1 MLRKILLPKLYFHN
15 AGIHVE
21 KNLCGF
27 NALGTKGRIT
37 CSNDP
42 FDKCMDNALVEAMK
56 NVTEDNCT
64 IPIVMDN
71 SKICRKPLD
80 IKNAF
85 YIARTRMLN
94 EAKDCDFSCKTL
106 LVTIGGKTNYGKPPP
121 KKSKKN
127 GKSNRLQKKND
138 ENSNENA
145 NNSTTIIEKKNG
157 GSGQGKATKL
167 SQGKKD
173 EHNVILFF
181 APKVKKIQEHQL
193 YSLLNLVAEAGSTI
207 KFSFH
212 S

>member
-1 MLRKILLPKLYFHN
+1 MPEFMS
-15 AGIHVE
+15 
-21 KNLCGF
+21 KNVCGF
-27 NALGTKGRIT
+27 NVLGTKGRIT

-42 FDKCMDNALVEAMK
+42 FDKCMDNALVETMK

-85 YIARTRMLN
+85 YVARTRMLN

-127 GKSNRLQKKND
+127 GKSNRLQKKTD
-138 ENSNENA
+138 GKSKENEDSNN
-145 NNSTTIIEKKNG
+145 TIIEKKYD
-157 GSGQGKATKL
+157 GSEPEKATKL
-167 SQGKKD
+167 SQGEKD

-193 YSLLNLVAEAGSTI
+193 YSLLNLIAEAGRTI
-207 KFSFH
+207 KLSFNR
-212 S
+212 